1 MSRIT
6 HFSNKG
12 VFLLLLGYCLL
23 VANFVELRYDEVR
36 RKCLPSGRLNNRCH
50 YAGRGDAGPP
60 SEFRVIRT

>member
-23 VANFVELRYDEVR
+23 VANFGELRFHD
-36 RKCLPSGRLNNRCH
+36 
-50 YAGRGDAGPP
+50 
-60 SEFRVIRT
+60 IRE